1 MKLTLKSLF
10 QGRKAFQAL
19 FARQR
24 LPQSFSPPQVA
35 AENVNVNGKQ
45 SDTSMPMAPDLNKV
59 QDSCDA
65 DQESGVVM
73 IGDGTGKSLKTR
85 QSGFKPYK
93 RCSMEA
99 KESQDGNANNES
111 DEKVCKRIRLEGEA
125 ST

>member
-1 MKLTLKSLF
+1 MHCF

-24 LPQSFSPPQVA
+24 LPQSFSPPQV
-35 AENVNVNGKQ
+35 EDNVNGKQ
-45 SDTSMPMAPDLNKV
+45 SDTSMPMAPDLNKI
-59 QDSCDA
+59 QGSCDA
-65 DQESGVVM
+65 DQESGVMM
-73 IGDGTGKSLKTR
+73 IGDGQGKSLKTR

-93 RCSMEA
+93 RCSMEV
-99 KESQDGNANNES
+99 KESQDGNTNNQS